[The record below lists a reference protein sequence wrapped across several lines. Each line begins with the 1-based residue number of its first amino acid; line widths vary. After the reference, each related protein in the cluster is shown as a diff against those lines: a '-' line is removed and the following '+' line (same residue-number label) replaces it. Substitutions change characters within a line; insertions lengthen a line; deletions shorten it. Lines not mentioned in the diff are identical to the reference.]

1 MLEEVLRATNIS
13 KAFMGNKVLHDISLC
28 LYAGECLALVGENG
42 AGKSTLMKI
51 LSGIYS
57 MDGGEICINGQPVV
71 ISSPKD
77 AQKYGISI
85 IHQELNLIPNLS
97 VAQNIFLGRELQKDG
112 ISDDRRMYREA
123 KALFDEMKVSID
135 PNAPIVSY
143 TVAEQQIV
151 EISRVLSQNAD
162 IIIMDEPTAALS
174 VEETTR
180 LFEIIDKLKKAGKSI
195 IYISHRL
202 EEIFRIAE
210 RICVL
215 RDGRLVK
222 TLTPQAQVQEVVE
235 AMAGQSIQDF
245 YPKEHFDPGSVVLKA
260 ENLSDGKKFFDIN
273 FEVHE
278 GEVYGIAGLLGAGQT
293 QLARSIYGLNRLQT
307 GSIVLNGDPYHH
319 PTPKRSISMG
329 LGMITEDRKTE
340 GLVQRMSIRE
350 NATLSPFAPIHGA
363 MGVIRTAKERMLA
376 TESVRNYSIKCE
388 SIQQEVLLLSG
399 GNQQKVVLARALAP
413 MPKVVIMCEPT
424 RGVDVNGKVEIYRI
438 INELLRQRK
447 AVILVSSEIPEVL
460 GMSDR
465 VAVMYKGRF
474 VFEKARSGLTQE
486 EIMYYATGGHERG

>member
-57 MDGGEICINGQPVV
+57 MDGGEICINGQPVA

-112 ISDDRRMYREA
+112 IIDDRRMYREA

-135 PNAPIVSY
+135 PSAPIVSY

-174 VEETTR
+174 MEETTR

-195 IYISHRL
+195 VYISHRL

-215 RDGRLVK
+215 RD
-222 TLTPQAQVQEVVE
+222 
-235 AMAGQSIQDF
+235 
-245 YPKEHFDPGSVVLKA
+245 
-260 ENLSDGKKFFDIN
+260 LS
-273 FEVHE
+273 
-278 GEVYGIAGLLGAGQT
+278 L
-293 QLARSIYGLNRLQT
+293 
-307 GSIVLNGDPYHH
+307 
-319 PTPKRSISMG
+319 
-329 LGMITEDRKTE
+329 
-340 GLVQRMSIRE
+340 
-350 NATLSPFAPIHGA
+350 IH
-363 MGVIRTAKERMLA
+363 I
-376 TESVRNYSIKCE
+376 
-388 SIQQEVLLLSG
+388 
-399 GNQQKVVLARALAP
+399 
-413 MPKVVIMCEPT
+413 
-424 RGVDVNGKVEIYRI
+424 
-438 INELLRQRK
+438 
-447 AVILVSSEIPEVL
+447 
-460 GMSDR
+460 
-465 VAVMYKGRF
+465 
-474 VFEKARSGLTQE
+474 
-486 EIMYYATGGHERG
+486 